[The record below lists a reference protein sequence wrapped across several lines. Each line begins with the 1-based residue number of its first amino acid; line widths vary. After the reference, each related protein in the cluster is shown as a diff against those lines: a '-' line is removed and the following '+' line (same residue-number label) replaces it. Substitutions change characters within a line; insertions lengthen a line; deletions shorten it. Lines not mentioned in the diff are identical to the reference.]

1 MTTAPFSPAEV
12 RNARDDLHR
21 AANAATNA
29 LRAVML
35 SPAYNRAPENV
46 RAEFRNALAACSSAA
61 LAALVSP

>member
-35 SPAYNRAPENV
+35 SPR
-46 RAEFRNALAACSSAA
+46 RRRGWR
-61 LAALVSP
+61 